1 MIWTETIDKILKNID
16 KDILLLNNQLSSENL
31 TIFETNFSNLRKNI
45 TNNFEVFNT
54 LKSAELS
61 LHNLTSSIEFKIN
74 NKNQLLINSIQIKM
88 KKLKELLE
96 KNYNLFD
103 FLSSAEISISDLKT
117 NLGLQEGKSILAYR
131 GESKDFGKTKLLPSM
146 YREHMKITDEINF
159 FDLLKDYSIVESHQ
173 NSLTQKAIAAQH
185 YIQTSR
191 FLDITFNMLVAIYF
205 ATSQNNEDKNNKDGI
220 FYIFCF
226 PKYFSPSSNYIE
238 KYYNDMINDGGKYL
252 ILKNNFKVI
261 TQSFYNERMKM
272 QNGGFIFFPSN
283 TITPIPSCFYKKII
297 IPSNLKK
304 KIREELEAY
313 FSIFESSL
321 FPEKEKRKDVITSY
335 LKKTKNNDIY
345 SNKTIEE
352 IEYYFSN
359 LKLNLDFLQQKDTVN
374 CNNKDILRTLRKE
387 GKDLIHSVNSFYDQ
401 NINNLNEEDTKNKT
415 DWISEKTNIIN
426 DIQVNLKTL
435 KKRYMQT
442 LEES

>member
-1 MIWTETIDKILKNID
+1 
-16 KDILLLNNQLSSENL
+16 
-31 TIFETNFSNLRKNI
+31 
-45 TNNFEVFNT
+45 
-54 LKSAELS
+54 
-61 LHNLTSSIEFKIN
+61 
-74 NKNQLLINSIQIKM
+74 
-88 KKLKELLE
+88 
-96 KNYNLFD
+96 
-103 FLSSAEISISDLKT
+103 
-117 NLGLQEGKSILAYR
+117 
-131 GESKDFGKTKLLPSM
+131 
-146 YREHMKITDEINF
+146 MKITDEINF